1 MRFAPAAEQREFA
14 TSLRELLAAADV
26 PAASRAW
33 AAGDQAPLRK
43 VWGRLGEA
51 GALALALTEQ
61 HGGFGATAVDL
72 VLAFEE
78 VGRAAVPG
86 PLIES
91 AAVLPA
97 LLVGTEHAGRLP
109 SIGTGELI
117 ATIAMPPTVPYAV
130 DARYADATYVLEGT
144 DLSEAVLTGDLS
156 SVDRSRHLATVEA
169 GLTIDTHAD
178 ADTGYERGAL
188 ACAAQ
193 LVGLGTALLE
203 RATTYAGQRVQFG
216 RPIGEFQAVKHQLA
230 DVLVSLELARPLVFA
245 AALAL
250 DDGDTGAG
258 PGRTLERDVSAAKV
272 ASGDAAYRAARTALQ
287 VHGAIGYTAE
297 YDLSLW
303 LTKVRALVTAWG
315 TPQWHRTRVLA
326 AFGATASEVAE

>member
-1 MRFAPAAEQREFA
+1 MRFAPAPEQREFA
-14 TSLRELLAAADV
+14 TSLRDLLAAADV

-43 VWGRLGEA
+43 VWRRLGEA
-51 GALALALTEQ
+51 GVLALALDEQ

-78 VGRAAVPG
+78 LGRAAVPG

-97 LLVGTEHAGRLP
+97 LLAGTEHADRLP
-109 SIGTGELI
+109 GIGTGELI
-117 ATIAMPPTVPYAV
+117 ATIAIPPTVPYAL
-130 DARYADATYVLEGT
+130 DASFADASYMLESMA
-144 DLSEAVLTGDLS
+144 LSEAAVTGERE
-156 SVDRSRHLATVEA
+156 SVDRSRHLATVA
-169 GLTIDTHAD
+169 ARTMIDAQ
-178 ADTGYERGAL
+178 TGPGAALERGAL

-193 LVGLGTALLE
+193 LIGLGAALLE

-216 RPIGEFQAVKHQLA
+216 HPIGEFQAVKHQLA
-230 DVLVSLELARPLVFA
+230 DVLVALDLARPLVFA

-250 DDGDTGAG
+250 DGRATGAEDAD
-258 PGRTLERDVSAAKV
+258 TLERDTSAAKV

-326 AFGATASEVAE
+326 AFGSRANEVAE